1 MDHPEYEEIEF
12 EQKKAYRY
20 IDSTYDL
27 VNAKIDAAI
36 PYQGPKESYLRLWQ
50 GLYPI

>member
-1 MDHPEYEEIEF
+1 MDHPEYEGIEGIEY
-12 EQKKAYRY
+12 EQEKAYRN

-36 PYQGPKESYLRLWQ
+36 PYQGPKESYLRL
-50 GLYPI
+50 

>member
-1 MDHPEYEEIEF
+1 MHLVAELR
-12 EQKKAYRY
+12 RY

-36 PYQGPKESYLRLWQ
+36 PYQGPKESYLRL
-50 GLYPI
+50 